1 MNMIYSSLVA
11 VNTIHWAPNNYIQSI
26 IGRLGLININDNI
39 LEGHSDILT
48 QIHTAE
54 GLLQQSCTV
63 TLSEDHKCA
72 SSYCQRHGTLRVQ
85 QKKGESNRSF
95 SWLVNS
101 DSVHAPPSNGRPPVS
116 PDAPGL
122 ILRGHEAKPLTVVGL
137 SLLMCIF
144 YVCWEMSSYSC
155 F

>member
-54 GLLQQSCTV
+54 GLL
-63 TLSEDHKCA
+63 
-72 SSYCQRHGTLRVQ
+72 
-85 QKKGESNRSF
+85 
-95 SWLVNS
+95 
-101 DSVHAPPSNGRPPVS
+101 
-116 PDAPGL
+116 
-122 ILRGHEAKPLTVVGL
+122 
-137 SLLMCIF
+137 
-144 YVCWEMSSYSC
+144 
-155 F
+155 